1 MLFFK
6 KKKRGPQFRDHMHV
20 FLTKWNVKTLNLS
33 HLLPTQA
40 PFFYIKNSFFCF
52 SWFWQWAHGGCNR
65 SAKMLTS
72 TRHLI
77 PWLFFFIE
85 LVFRYMDVCDGW
97 HFFLLRTKVEYNFF
111 LWKICFLTFSQHIHI
126 FITYCNTHIN
136 KEKLVIMLK
145 QNS

>member
-1 MLFFK
+1 
-6 KKKRGPQFRDHMHV
+6 MHV

-77 PWLFFFIE
+77 PWLFFFYWIGISIYGC
-85 LVFRYMDVCDGW
+85 LW
-97 HFFLLRTKVEYNFF
+97 WLTFFLLRTKVEYNFF

>member
-1 MLFFK
+1 MLFF

-77 PWLFFFIE
+77 PWLFFFLLNWYFDIWMF
-85 LVFRYMDVCDGW
+85 VMVDI
-97 HFFLLRTKVEYNFF
+97 FFYWEQRSNIIFF